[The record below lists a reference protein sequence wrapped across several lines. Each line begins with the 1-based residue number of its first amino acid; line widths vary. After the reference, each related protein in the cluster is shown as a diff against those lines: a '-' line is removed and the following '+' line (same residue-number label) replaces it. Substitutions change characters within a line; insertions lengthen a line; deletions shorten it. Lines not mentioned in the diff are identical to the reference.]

1 MRQQPP
7 SLSDF
12 KKRKRRS
19 QRVRIF
25 RVIVY
30 VLRLVYER
38 TIRIIIIIFIGLIF
52 LFAKQVATEV
62 KHQNFVQQVE
72 KATIQRDLGSMRSD
86 LDSVQQRVEDQGS
99 EIQSIQAEQRECKKE
114 IKLIKS
120 EMEKI
125 QADLK
130 QSDTKLVV
138 IDSKLKNLEETI
150 KVTRAE
156 DQASL
161 EKFKLDMKK
170 RLVSL
175 ESSGSE
181 MKSQLEDCNK
191 DIKKQTREL
200 HTIREKMVEQDQN
213 INRINLILADTK
225 YGLELTV
232 SDLGLVKDEL
242 MDLKKSNNILKKQNV
257 RLEEEVQEQKA
268 TQTYSLGNFAYIQ
281 TESEKL
287 LSTNQ
292 QDIKNNVDRIERLET
307 KVLNLEKDKKSLEK
321 TISSS
326 IQELDSALGVKEKLD
341 SEQQTK
347 ENQLSTNKKAAESY
361 TNLLDQN
368 NKNIRLLESET
379 SGNDVQ
385 RSLLVKEREAE
396 ARNYQNLLKKLDN
409 LE

>member
-1 MRQQPP
+1 MIQQPP

-30 VLRLVYER
+30 ILRLVYER

-181 MKSQLEDCNK
+181 M
-191 DIKKQTREL
+191 
-200 HTIREKMVEQDQN
+200 
-213 INRINLILADTK
+213 
-225 YGLELTV
+225 
-232 SDLGLVKDEL
+232 
-242 MDLKKSNNILKKQNV
+242 
-257 RLEEEVQEQKA
+257 
-268 TQTYSLGNFAYIQ
+268 
-281 TESEKL
+281 
-287 LSTNQ
+287 
-292 QDIKNNVDRIERLET
+292 
-307 KVLNLEKDKKSLEK
+307 
-321 TISSS
+321 
-326 IQELDSALGVKEKLD
+326 
-341 SEQQTK
+341 
-347 ENQLSTNKKAAESY
+347 
-361 TNLLDQN
+361 
-368 NKNIRLLESET
+368 
-379 SGNDVQ
+379 
-385 RSLLVKEREAE
+385 
-396 ARNYQNLLKKLDN
+396 
-409 LE
+409 